1 LQPAT
6 VAVGTAAPIGIGRAG
21 TGWQGR
27 QIESIHK
34 MASGHR
40 LIVPNSGALALGA
53 AAPPPERAS
62 SPDIV
67 VNAIIHGVRTGRLV
81 PGQRLVEADLTH
93 NLGVS
98 RGPVREALK
107 RLAAEGV
114 VTLNRH
120 RGAFVRALSREEV
133 RDILTVLEVLTGL
146 VARLAAQHIDQGSN
160 RASFHSEYEK
170 LMGFRDRGDSIAFL
184 DQRRDFYDSLI
195 RIGGSRELAR
205 LMPLMQIHLL
215 RLQFQSYVTN
225 QQREKQFQEY
235 EAISRAVLNGNQKL
249 AERVTQLHIK
259 RTRIA
264 LCRLA
269 DEAFAQ
275 RQI

>member
-1 LQPAT
+1 
-6 VAVGTAAPIGIGRAG
+6 
-21 TGWQGR
+21 
-27 QIESIHK
+27 
-34 MASGHR
+34 MASVHG
-40 LIVPNSGALALGA
+40 LIVPNNGASEPSD
-53 AAPPPERAS
+53 AAPQAERAS

-67 VNAIIHGVRTGRLV
+67 VNAIIHGVRSGRLV

-107 RLAAEGV
+107 RLAAEGI

-120 RGAFVRALSREEV
+120 RGAFVRALSRDEV
-133 RDILTVLEVLTGL
+133 RDTLMVLEVLTGL
-146 VARLAAQHIDQGSN
+146 VARLAAQHIDQANN
-160 RASFHSEYEK
+160 RSSFQLEYEE
-170 LMGFRDRGDSIAFL
+170 LMAFRDQGDSIAFL
-184 DQRRDFYDSLI
+184 DQRRDFYGALI
-195 RIGGSRELAR
+195 RIGGNRELER

-215 RLQFQSYVTN
+215 RLQFQSYVTHR
-225 QQREKQFQEY
+225 QRQKQFQEY
-235 EAISRAVLNGNQKL
+235 EAISRAVLNGDQRL

-259 RTRIA
+259 RTRNA
-264 LCRLA
+264 LARLP